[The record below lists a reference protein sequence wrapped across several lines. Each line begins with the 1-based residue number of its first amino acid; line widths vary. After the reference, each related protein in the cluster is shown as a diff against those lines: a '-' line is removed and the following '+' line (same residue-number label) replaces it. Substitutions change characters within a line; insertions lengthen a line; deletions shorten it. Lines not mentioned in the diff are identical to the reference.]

1 MYNPS
6 RPCGGGPTRPLKG
19 TVLRDGDTPARLDG
33 DEFAVLL
40 EDVDTAAAEEIADRL
55 LQTLRAPSP
64 DEPPLDASIGLA
76 VAGDG
81 WNAEDLM
88 RAADAAMCAAKA
100 GGKGQLRLYDE
111 ILAASSGREA
121 LLEDLEHA
129 LTRRELRVQYQPL
142 VDLRTRRVTAVE
154 ALLRWHHPVR
164 GRIAPLD
171 FVPLAEESGL
181 IVAIGGWVLET
192 AVQQVLDWEA
202 DRPDDA
208 PLSVSVNVSAAQLAD
223 PGAVDALADVIART
237 GIDPERLT
245 LEVPESVL
253 IADLETTAFQMR
265 RLAALGV
272 PLSIDTSARATPGWA
287 TCATCRSTS
296 SRSTSPSSTGSGQ
309 HPSARRSCRPS

>member
-1 MYNPS
+1 MKS
-6 RPCGGGPTRPLKG
+6 RAIPHGGDAT
-19 TVLRDGDTPARLDG
+19 TPRSA
-33 DEFAVLL
+33 EA
-40 EDVDTAAAEEIADRL
+40 DTAAAEEIADRL

-76 VAGDG
+76 VAGHG
-81 WNAEDLM
+81 WNAEDLV

-121 LLEDLEHA
+121 LLGDLEHA

-164 GRIAPLD
+164 GRIAPL
-171 FVPLAEESGL
+171 
-181 IVAIGGWVLET
+181 
-192 AVQQVLDWEA
+192 
-202 DRPDDA
+202 
-208 PLSVSVNVSAAQLAD
+208 SVSVNVSAAQLAD

-245 LEVPESVL
+245 LEVTESVL

-265 RLAALGV
+265 HLAALGV
-272 PLSIDTSARATPGWA
+272 PLSIDDFGAGYAGLGYLRDPAGRRAQDRQVLRRRGRVNIPQRVARADYPDDERPAGPA
-287 TCATCRSTS
+287 
-296 SRSTSPSSTGSGQ
+296 
-309 HPSARRSCRPS
+309 HRRREHRA